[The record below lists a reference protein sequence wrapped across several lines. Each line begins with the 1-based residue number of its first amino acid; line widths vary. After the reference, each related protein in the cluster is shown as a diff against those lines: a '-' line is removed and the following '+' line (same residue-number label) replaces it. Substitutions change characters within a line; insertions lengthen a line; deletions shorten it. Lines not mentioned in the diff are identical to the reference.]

1 MKDCVF
7 CKIVAGEIPSGKV
20 YEDGEMLVFR
30 DIAPLAKIHLL
41 CVPKEHFAYLTEA
54 DDRRAALPG
63 KMLQKIAGKKDEW
76 GLSEGYRLV
85 INQGDNAGQ
94 TVKHLHIHVLGGEA
108 LPWEK

>member
-1 MKDCVF
+1 MLF
-7 CKIVAGEIPSGKV
+7 RSGKV

-54 DDRRAALPG
+54 DDRRAALLG

-94 TVKHLHIHVLGGEA
+94 TVKHLHIHVLGGET